1 MDNKRQKP
9 PINSQYKLA
18 IPKPRILTLDN
29 GISLYLIK
37 GEGVG
42 IIRMD
47 FMWKGGRTTE
57 IIPGLAR
64 SSMQCLNDGTSI
76 HSYQELSELFDFYG
90 SSVSYRSSLE
100 HLHASISLI
109 KANIDD
115 VIPTFIST
123 IFDRKIDSNLLKQR
137 QNRFA
142 ERLTSELSKNT
153 VVAYRELTER
163 LFGQDH
169 LYGYSTQPGDYTAI
183 IASQVEKY
191 LNTHINTEGCTVVI
205 SGDIG
210 QTEEVSIISLLSS
223 IVRQK
228 SEYETPNYETV
239 KTANDIGERLYLP
252 GHQPNQV
259 TIRMGRRLFSRDHKD
274 ADHIRLSNMI
284 LGGYFGSRLMTKI
297 REEKGYCY
305 HIDSSVDLLD
315 YDGYISISAE
325 VNSKFTNECL
335 EEIEIEMEQLMKE
348 KVPDDELDRVKQY
361 IRGQFLMDS
370 DGVFAASNLVRR
382 YLAVGKDETEF
393 QKKLEVLETITA
405 DDIRSV
411 ARKYFNPV
419 EYMKIIV
426 GDIPESM
433 SL

>member
-1 MDNKRQKP
+1 MANRTQKP
-9 PINSQYKLA
+9 SINSQYNLS

-29 GISLYLIK
+29 GINVYIIK
-37 GEGVG
+37 GEGLG

-64 SSMQCLNDGTSI
+64 SSIQCLNDGTSI
-76 HSYQELSELFDFYG
+76 YSYQELSELFDFYG

-109 KANIDD
+109 KGNIDD
-115 VIPTFIST
+115 VIPTFIAT
-123 IFDRKIDSNLLKQR
+123 IVDRKIDDVLLKQR

-169 LYGYSTQPGDYTAI
+169 LYGYSTQPSDYTEI
-183 IASQVEKY
+183 TPSQVKSY
-191 LNTHINTEGCTVVI
+191 LDKHINTEGCTVVI

-210 QTEEVSIISLLSS
+210 QAEEATIVGQLESIA
-223 IVRQK
+223 RQS
-228 SEYETPNYETV
+228 SEYSPPRYHPV
-239 KTANDIGERLYLP
+239 SSANDIGKRLYLP

-259 TIRMGRRLFSRDHKD
+259 TIRMGRRLFSRHHED
-274 ADHIRLSNMI
+274 ANHIRLSNMI

-325 VNSKFTNECL
+325 VNAKFTSECI
-335 EEIEIEMEQLMKE
+335 EEIESEMKQLMKE
-348 KVPDDELDRVKQY
+348 NVPDDELDRVKQY

-419 EYMKIIV
+419 EYMQVIV
-426 GDIPESM
+426 GDIPDSM

>member
-1 MDNKRQKP
+1 MVNRSRKP
-9 PINSQYKLA
+9 PINSQYNLS
-18 IPKPRILTLDN
+18 IPKPQILTLSN
-29 GISLYLIK
+29 GITLYTIK
-37 GEGVG
+37 GEGLG

-47 FMWKGGRTTE
+47 FMWRGGRTTE
-57 IIPGLAR
+57 VIPGLAR
-64 SSMQCLNDGTSI
+64 SSMQCLNDGTSKN
-76 HSYQELSELFDFYG
+76 SYQDLSELFDFYG

-109 KANIDD
+109 KADIDA
-115 VIPTFIST
+115 VIPTFIAT
-123 IFDRKIDSNLLKQR
+123 IVDRKIDEKLLKQR

-169 LYGYSTQPGDYTAI
+169 LYGYSTQPSDYTEIRANQI
-183 IASQVEKY
+183 ENY

-210 QTEEVSIISLLSS
+210 REEEAIIISLLESMPRKAS
-223 IVRQK
+223 QFIPPSYQ
-228 SEYETPNYETV
+228 EV
-239 KTANDIGERLYLP
+239 KNNADNGKRLYLP
-252 GHQPNQV
+252 GSQPNQV
-259 TIRMGRRLFSRDHKD
+259 TIRMGRRLFSRGHED
-274 ADHIRLSNMI
+274 ADHIRLSNVI

-325 VNSKFTNECL
+325 VNSKFTNECIQ
-335 EEIEIEMEQLMKE
+335 EIESEMQHLMKE
-348 KVPDDELDRVKQY
+348 NVPDDELDRVKQY

-393 QKKLEVLETITA
+393 KKKLEVLETITA

-411 ARKYFNPV
+411 AKKYFNPV

-426 GDIPESM
+426 GDIPDSM
-433 SL
+433 SQ